1 MERFL
6 WAAAAAGVLG
16 LALVAPANA
25 EPQIGA
31 VGQREFLGAVGTR
44 VSGEARDL
52 TFDEAVFADERV
64 DTNADGSTNLV
75 FLDRTNLYVGAHSSV
90 VLDKFVYDPASG
102 NGDVAIDFAKGAFR
116 FVTGQ
121 IKSKQNVSLRTPT
134 ATMTIRG
141 TELVI
146 FILDDGTTEV
156 NVIDGAVDVQACRG
170 GAARRVERGQ
180 SILVSAT
187 CRVREGQARAMND
200 ADPIPRMPTELAVL
214 SSGGSFVVNQGS
226 RSTGTQRGGK
236 TASTGGGLG
245 RNSGGTGGTTGGSST
260 GGNTGGGTTG
270 GGTTGGQTG
279 GGQTGG
285 GTTGGGTKGGGN
297 PTGGKI

>member
-1 MERFL
+1 MERYL
-6 WAAAAAGVLG
+6 RVAAAAGMLG
-16 LALVAPANA
+16 LAVAAPANA

-31 VGQREFLGAVGTR
+31 VGQRAFLGAVGTR

-64 DTNADGSTNLV
+64 DTSVEGSTNLV
-75 FLDRTNLYVGAHSSV
+75 FLDRTNLYVGARSSV

-156 NVIDGAVDVQACRG
+156 NVIEGAVDVQACRG
-170 GAARRVERGQ
+170 GATRRVERGQ

-200 ADPIPRMPTELAVL
+200 ADPVPRMPTELAAL
-214 SSGGSFVVNQGS
+214 STGGGSLVTDQGS
-226 RSTGTQRGGK
+226 RSTGSQRGGK
-236 TASTGGGLG
+236 SASSGSGPG
-245 RNSGGTGGTTGGSST
+245 RNGGTTS
-260 GGNTGGGTTG
+260 GGNTG
-270 GGTTGGQTG
+270 GGQTG

-285 GTTGGGTKGGGN
+285 GATGGQAGGGQTGGGGAA
-297 PTGGKI
+297 GGKI

>member
-1 MERFL
+1 MGRFL
-6 WAAAAAGVLG
+6 WAAAAAGALG
-16 LALVAPANA
+16 LALASPASA
-25 EPQIGA
+25 EPQVGA
-31 VGQREFLGAVGTR
+31 VGQREYLGAVGTR
-44 VSGEARDL
+44 VSGQARDL
-52 TFDEAVFADERV
+52 IYDEAVFADERV
-64 DTNADGSTNLV
+64 DTSATGATNLV
-75 FLDRTNLYVGAHSSV
+75 FLDRTNLYVGARSSV

-121 IKSKQNVSLRTPT
+121 IKNKQAVSLRTPT

-156 NVIDGAVDVQACRG
+156 NVIEGAVDVRVCKG
-170 GAARRVERGQ
+170 GAVRRIERGQ
-180 SILVSAT
+180 SILINAV

-200 ADPIPRMPTELAVL
+200 ADPVPRMPTELAAL
-214 SSGGSFVVNQGS
+214 STTGSLSQDPGSSGKSD
-226 RSTGTQRGGK
+226 QRGAKSGGGR
-236 TASTGGGLG
+236 TGGTAG
-245 RNSGGTGGTTGGSST
+245 GGTTGGGTT

-270 GGTTGGQTG
+270 GGATGGNTG
-279 GGQTGG
+279 GGTTGG

>member
-16 LALVAPANA
+16 LAVVAPANA
-25 EPQIGA
+25 EPQVGS
-31 VGQREFLGAVGTR
+31 VGQREYLGAVGTR

-52 TFDEAVFADERV
+52 TYDEAVFADERV
-64 DTNADGSTNLV
+64 DTDADSSTNLV

-90 VLDKFVYDPASG
+90 VLDKFVYDPTSG

-116 FVTGQ
+116 FVTGH
-121 IKSKQNVSLRTPT
+121 IKNKQDVSLRTPT

-156 NVIDGAVDVQACRG
+156 NVIEGTVDVQACRG
-170 GAARRVERGQ
+170 GATRRIERGQ
-180 SILVSAT
+180 SILVTAT
-187 CRVREGQARAMND
+187 CRVREGQARAMNN
-200 ADPIPRMPTELAVL
+200 ADPIPRMPTELAAL
-214 SSGGSFVVNQGS
+214 SSSGSSFAGDQGS

-236 TASTGGGLG
+236 TASSDGGPG
-245 RNSGGTGGTTGGSST
+245 RNSGGTTGGSS
-260 GGNTGGGTTG
+260 TGGGTTG
-270 GGTTGGQTG
+270 GGTTGGGTTG
-279 GGQTGG
+279 GGTTGG
-285 GTTGGGTKGGGN
+285 STTGGGTKGGGN